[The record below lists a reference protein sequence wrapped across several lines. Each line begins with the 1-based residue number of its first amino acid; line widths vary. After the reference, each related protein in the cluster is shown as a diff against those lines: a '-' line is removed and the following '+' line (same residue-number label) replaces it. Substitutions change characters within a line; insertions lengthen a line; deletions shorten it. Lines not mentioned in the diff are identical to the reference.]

1 MLSRVSERA
10 NNAIHCFSIDRFH
23 MTSQR
28 PYWRSK
34 TKKWQP
40 YLCAKPILREL
51 NAKMWVCGVSVL
63 QDRSECGGV
72 SLARWGWVWGCQYCE
87 IGVDVGVSVLRDGGG
102 CGGVSIAR

>member
-1 MLSRVSERA
+1 
-10 NNAIHCFSIDRFH
+10 
-23 MTSQR
+23 
-28 PYWRSK
+28 
-34 TKKWQP
+34 
-40 YLCAKPILREL
+40 
-51 NAKMWVCGVSVL
+51 MWVCGVSVL